1 MADNPSGYGTGA
13 IRELLLAA
21 FTANELPR
29 FCRDRLLLRPI
40 VGRFG
45 PKYNLEDMAAEV
57 IDYCETQHLL
67 DELLSQVREANPRQY
82 ARFESRLPISAEAL
96 AEAGCPYRGLE
107 VFYAEHEPNYFGREA
122 MVRKLLGRLGETNF
136 VAVVGPSGCG
146 KSSLV
151 RAGMVP
157 ALRKGD
163 LPGSEKWQV
172 ETFLAGDD
180 PLRALALA
188 LVHLL
193 MPDATP
199 VDRLTEARKLADHLR
214 DGTLAIADVLAQ
226 LKDQYPG
233 LPRLILVADQFEEVF
248 TLCGDEA
255 QRRSFLQTLLQA
267 AKAPWVAV
275 VLALRADFFG
285 RVLDDEA
292 FGRRVDAGLVSVL
305 PMSRE
310 ERREAVERPALR
322 TGRRFEEGLVERI
335 LDAVE
340 GSPGDLPL
348 LEFALTEL
356 WGRQTAGGLLTHDA
370 YEAIGE
376 VRGAIARS
384 ADQAFAR
391 FGPDEQRMVR
401 AIFTRLVRVAR
412 PDEGAEDTRRRITL
426 ADLQPEAQNV
436 VKELA
441 DARLLV
447 TGRDPASN
455 DETVEVAHEALIRG
469 WKPLQEWLNRDREFL
484 LWRQRLD
491 TLAQIW
497 DESGRGEGALLRDAL
512 LEEARVRSVDRLEEL
527 STLERAYLEE
537 SEAAA
542 QRAKAAQEA
551 TRQRELEQAQALAQE
566 QQRRAEERTQ
576 AAHALGRRN
585 RFLVMAFVVAALAA
599 IGAGIFFFREREA
612 RNVQAA
618 EVARRSTAEAIAVG
632 RQAEAQTAA
641 TAEAE
646 QRQSAEAAKIRA
658 EYQARRAKAGEL
670 AASAQLE
677 LARPAY
683 DPSLAL
689 LLASEAV
696 NTTWKTDGYVAPA
709 ADLALGDAVAQIQAL
724 GWRMNLLPHGDTGPV
739 YSAAFSPDGA
749 TVVTAGYDGTARL

>member
-226 LKDQYPG
+226 LKDQCPG

-322 TGRRFEEGLVERI
+322 AGRRF
-335 LDAVE
+335 
-340 GSPGDLPL
+340 
-348 LEFALTEL
+348 
-356 WGRQTAGGLLTHDA
+356 
-370 YEAIGE
+370 
-376 VRGAIARS
+376 RS
-384 ADQAFAR
+384 
-391 FGPDEQRMVR
+391 
-401 AIFTRLVRVAR
+401 
-412 PDEGAEDTRRRITL
+412 
-426 ADLQPEAQNV
+426 
-436 VKELA
+436 
-441 DARLLV
+441 
-447 TGRDPASN
+447 
-455 DETVEVAHEALIRG
+455 
-469 WKPLQEWLNRDREFL
+469 
-484 LWRQRLD
+484 
-491 TLAQIW
+491 
-497 DESGRGEGALLRDAL
+497 
-512 LEEARVRSVDRLEEL
+512 
-527 STLERAYLEE
+527 
-537 SEAAA
+537 
-542 QRAKAAQEA
+542 
-551 TRQRELEQAQALAQE
+551 
-566 QQRRAEERTQ
+566 EERRV
-576 AAHALGRRN
+576 GK
-585 RFLVMAFVVAALAA
+585 
-599 IGAGIFFFREREA
+599 EC
-612 RNVQAA
+612 
-618 EVARRSTAEAIAVG
+618 RS
-632 RQAEAQTAA
+632 R
-641 TAEAE
+641 
-646 QRQSAEAAKIRA
+646 
-658 EYQARRAKAGEL
+658 
-670 AASAQLE
+670 
-677 LARPAY
+677 
-683 DPSLAL
+683 
-689 LLASEAV
+689 
-696 NTTWKTDGYVAPA
+696 W
-709 ADLALGDAVAQIQAL
+709 
-724 GWRMNLLPHGDTGPV
+724 
-739 YSAAFSPDGA
+739 SP
-749 TVVTAGYDGTARL
+749 YH